1 MYIHSPE
8 GINSKSIASLILGIL
23 SLVIPFLGFLL
34 AIISI
39 ILGRQALTE
48 ITRSSDSGKGLAL
61 AGLAC
66 GTLSLTFYFILI
78 LYYVIFW

>member
-1 MYIHSPE
+1 MFRK
-8 GINSKSIASLILGIL
+8 GINSKSIASLILGVL

-39 ILGRQALTE
+39 ILARHASNE
-48 ITRSSDSGKGLAL
+48 ITRSNDSGKGLAI

-66 GTLSLTFYFILI
+66 GTLSISFYFLLLI
-78 LYYVIFW
+78 YYVIFW